1 MMIKMGGDNHPCIC
15 YASKHEMKLL
25 LLLTTIAAVML
36 VG

>member
-25 LLLTTIAAVML
+25 LLTTIAAVML